1 MIMPDGTIPG
11 PEDPAGTDQGPPYAA
26 RDVILLEPGGEQ
38 AQKIAKAMGSQ
49 TAGDILQLFK
59 TGPKTSTEVT
69 DQLGIPMGTA
79 KYHIENLL
87 DAGLIEVTK
96 TKYSVKGREVK
107 VYGLK
112 DQLLIVTPS
121 VTNVRALLL
130 KYASLFGI
138 VAVGTV
144 VVAAVFRILTIAGTA
159 NSLTNDLKKSGVE
172 VATAI
177 PPAPL
182 TTGTQW
188 AQGGGA
194 GGGGAG
200 SVAENATRV
209 TDIKDIITAAPTH
222 GPETVY
228 SQVNYQVTA
237 PAAFPFQEI
246 LIAFFLGGCLVI
258 AVLILYELIQR
269 RKNQSR

>member
-1 MIMPDGTIPG
+1 MPDDSLKVNDDLKGATDTAPL
-11 PEDPAGTDQGPPYAA
+11 PAT
-26 RDVILLEPGGEQ
+26 RDVIFLEPGGEQ

-49 TAGDILQLFK
+49 TAGDILQLLK

-112 DQLLIVTPS
+112 DQLLIVTPK

-138 VAVGTV
+138 VVIATVVIGTV
-144 VVAAVFRILTIAGTA
+144 LQILSHGTTSV
-159 NSLTNDLKKSGVE
+159 SLTADLDKSGIPAVLPNGTPAQPVAGYAGANE
-172 VATAI
+172 VGLSGINASRALVMKETETGLA
-177 PPAPL
+177 PPPCH
-182 TTGTQW
+182 
-188 AQGGGA
+188 
-194 GGGGAG
+194 
-200 SVAENATRV
+200 
-209 TDIKDIITAAPTH
+209 D
-222 GPETVY
+222 TVC
-228 SQVNYQVTA
+228 SQVIC
-237 PAAFPFQEI
+237 PGEIPSAFPLQEV
-246 LIAFFLGGCLVI
+246 LIAFFLGGCVVI
-258 AVLILYELIQR
+258 AVLVIYELVQR
-269 RKNQSR
+269 RRNKNT

>member
-1 MIMPDGTIPG
+1 MPDETIPG
-11 PEDPAGTDQGPPYAA
+11 TNGPGGTGPETLPGA
-26 RDVILLEPGGEQ
+26 RDVIVLEPGGEQ

-49 TAGDILQLFK
+49 TAGDILQLLN

-112 DQLLIVTPS
+112 DQLLIVTPR

-130 KYASLFGI
+130 KYASLFVVVG
-138 VAVGTV
+138 VATV
-144 VVAAVFRILTIAGTA
+144 VIGAVLQVLTLAG
-159 NSLTNDLKKSGVE
+159 NPVSLSTEMKKSGID
-172 VATAI
+172 ALTPAI

-182 TTGTQW
+182 LSGN
-188 AQGGGA
+188 AGIQGVGL
-194 GGGGAG
+194 
-200 SVAENATRV
+200 VAENGSRAV
-209 TDIKDIITAAPTH
+209 DIKDIVTSVPTH
-222 GPETVY
+222 VPETVY
-228 SQVNYQVTA
+228 SQVRFQVTA
-237 PAAFPFQEI
+237 PAVFPFQEV
-246 LIAFFLGGCLVI
+246 LVAFFLGGCLVI
-258 AVLILYELIQR
+258 AVLVLYELIQR
-269 RKNQSR
+269 RKNKGT

>member
-1 MIMPDGTIPG
+1 MPDDTIPVTDGHDGSDTG
-11 PEDPAGTDQGPPYAA
+11 PLPAA

-49 TAGDILQLFK
+49 TAGDILQLLK

-112 DQLLIVTPS
+112 DQILIVTPR

-130 KYASLFGI
+130 KYASLFGFI
-138 VAVGTV
+138 AVATV
-144 VVAAVFRILTIAGTA
+144 VIGAAIQVLSPAGNMLTFSGE
-159 NSLTNDLKKSGVE
+159 LKKSGVE
-172 VATAI
+172 ALGPVPSA
-177 PPAPL
+177 APL
-182 TTGTQW
+182 LSENTGARGVGIVADNVSAAMDMKEIGTT
-188 AQGGGA
+188 
-194 GGGGAG
+194 
-200 SVAENATRV
+200 VV
-209 TDIKDIITAAPTH
+209 PTYP
-222 GPETVY
+222 PETVY
-228 SQVNYQVTA
+228 SQVHYQVTA
-237 PAAFPFQEI
+237 PAAFPVQEI
-246 LIAFFLGGCLVI
+246 IIAFFLGGCLVI
-258 AVLILYELIQR
+258 AGLVLYELVQR
-269 RKNQSR
+269 RRNRGT

>member
-1 MIMPDGTIPG
+1 MSDDTIPG
-11 PEDPAGTDQGPPYAA
+11 ADGSGGTETGPMPNA

-49 TAGDILQLFK
+49 TAGDILQLLN

-87 DAGLIEVTK
+87 DAGLIEVIK

-112 DQLLIVTPS
+112 DQLLIVTPR

-138 VAVGTV
+138 VAVATG
-144 VVAAVFRILTIAGTA
+144 VVATVLRVLTVTETA
-159 NSLTNDLKKSGVE
+159 NSLAIDLKKSGVE
-172 VATAI
+172 VATAV

-182 TTGTQW
+182 TTGNQW
-188 AQGGGA
+188 AQGAGA
-194 GGGGAG
+194 AG
-200 SVAENATRV
+200 PVADNLTRV
-209 TDIKDIITAAPTH
+209 TGIKEIVTAAPTH
-222 GPETVY
+222 APETVY
-228 SQVNYQVTA
+228 SQVNYQITA
-237 PAAFPFQEI
+237 PAAFPVQEV

-269 RKNQSR
+269 RKNQSK

>member
-1 MIMPDGTIPG
+1 MPDDTITGADGPGGTEPG
-11 PEDPAGTDQGPPYAA
+11 PLPDV
-26 RDVILLEPGGEQ
+26 RDVIVLEPGGEQ

-49 TAGDILQLFK
+49 TAGDILQLLK

-112 DQLLIVTPS
+112 DQLLIVTPR

-130 KYASLFGI
+130 KYASLFGVI
-138 VAVGTV
+138 AVATV
-144 VVAAVFRILTIAGTA
+144 VVGAFIQVLSQSA
-159 NSLTNDLKKSGVE
+159 NTVSFSGELKKSGID
-172 VATAI
+172 TL
-177 PPAPL
+177 PAVPSAAPIL
-182 TTGTQW
+182 SENTGI
-188 AQGGGA
+188 QGMGL
-194 GGGGAG
+194 
-200 SVAENATRV
+200 VAENGSRAMNM
-209 TDIKDIITAAPTH
+209 KDIVTTTVPTYP
-222 GPETVY
+222 PETVY
-228 SQVNYQVTA
+228 SQVQYQVTV
-237 PAAFPFQEI
+237 PAEFPFQEV

-258 AVLILYELIQR
+258 AVLVLYELILR
-269 RKNQSR
+269 LKNQGP

>member
-1 MIMPDGTIPG
+1 MTDDTIPG
-11 PEDPAGTDQGPPYAA
+11 DEGQGGTDTGPLPDT
-26 RDVILLEPGGEQ
+26 RDVIVLEPGGEQ

-49 TAGDILQLFK
+49 TAGDILQLLK

-112 DQLLIVTPS
+112 DQLLIVTPR

-130 KYASLFGI
+130 KYASLFGVIAVATVVTGAALQVLSHAGNSVSLSAEMEKSGINTLPAVPSAAPILSENAGANGMGLAAENGSRAMDMKDI
-138 VAVGTV
+138 VATMV
-144 VVAAVFRILTIAGTA
+144 
-159 NSLTNDLKKSGVE
+159 
-172 VATAI
+172 
-177 PPAPL
+177 
-182 TTGTQW
+182 
-188 AQGGGA
+188 
-194 GGGGAG
+194 
-200 SVAENATRV
+200 
-209 TDIKDIITAAPTH
+209 PTYP
-222 GPETVY
+222 PETVY
-228 SQVNYQVTA
+228 TQVQYQVTA
-237 PAAFPFQEI
+237 PAVFPVQEV

-258 AVLILYELIQR
+258 VALILYDLIQQG
-269 RKNQSR
+269 KNKGT

>member
-1 MIMPDGTIPG
+1 MPDDTVTEAGGPG
-11 PEDPAGTDQGPPYAA
+11 GTDTDPLPDT
-26 RDVILLEPGGEQ
+26 RDVIVLEPGGEQ

-49 TAGDILQLFK
+49 TAGDILQLLK

-121 VTNVRALLL
+121 VTNVKALLL
-130 KYASLFGI
+130 KYASLFGVVT
-138 VAVGTV
+138 VATV
-144 VVAAVFRILTIAGTA
+144 VIGAVLQVLTLAGTSTVM
-159 NSLTNDLKKSGVE
+159 NSDMKKTGIE
-172 VATAI
+172 VL
-177 PPAPL
+177 PPAPSAPL
-182 TTGTQW
+182 LSGN
-188 AQGGGA
+188 A
-194 GGGGAG
+194 GGQGVGL
-200 SVAENATRV
+200 VAENSSRALDMKDVV
-209 TDIKDIITAAPTH
+209 TTAVPVQV
-222 GPETVY
+222 PETVY
-228 SQVNYQVTA
+228 SQLRFQVTE
-237 PAAFPFQEI
+237 PAAFPVLEV

-258 AVLILYELIQR
+258 AVLILYDLVQQHR
-269 RKNQSR
+269 NQGS

>member
-1 MIMPDGTIPG
+1 MTDDTIPG
-11 PEDPAGTDQGPPYAA
+11 KNGPAGTEPGALPDT
-26 RDVILLEPGGEQ
+26 RDVIVLEPGGEQ

-49 TAGDILQLFK
+49 TAGDILQLLK

-130 KYASLFGI
+130 KYASLFGV
-138 VAVGTV
+138 VAVATV
-144 VVAAVFRILTIAGTA
+144 VVGAFLQVLSPAGSTQ
-159 NSLTNDLKKSGVE
+159 SFSGELKKSGID
-172 VATAI
+172 ALTPLPSA
-177 PPAPL
+177 APL
-182 TTGTQW
+182 L
-188 AQGGGA
+188 
-194 GGGGAG
+194 
-200 SVAENATRV
+200 SENAGATGFGMAADNASRAG
-209 TDIKDIITAAPTH
+209 DIKEIVTTTAPTYP
-222 GPETVY
+222 PEAVY
-228 SQVNYQVTA
+228 SQVHYQVTTT
-237 PAAFPFQEI
+237 AAFPVQEI

-258 AVLILYELIQR
+258 AVIVLYDLVR
-269 RKNQSR
+269 RKKNQGP

>member
-1 MIMPDGTIPG
+1 MPDEMIPG
-11 PEDPAGTDQGPPYAA
+11 TDGPGGTDPGLPSAS
-26 RDVILLEPGGEQ
+26 RDVIVLEPGGEQ

-49 TAGDILQLFK
+49 TAGDILQLLK

-121 VTNVRALLL
+121 FTNVRALLL

-138 VAVGTV
+138 VTVATV
-144 VVAAVFRILTIAGTA
+144 VVAAVLQVLTIAGTA

-172 VATAI
+172 VATAM

-188 AQGGGA
+188 AQGGG
-194 GGGGAG
+194 GG

-209 TDIKDIITAAPTH
+209 TGIKDIVTAAPTH
-222 GPETVY
+222 APETVY

-237 PAAFPFQEI
+237 PAAFPFQEV

-258 AVLILYELIQR
+258 AVLVLYELIQR
-269 RKNQSR
+269 RKNKSK

>member
-1 MIMPDGTIPG
+1 MTDDTIPG
-11 PEDPAGTDQGPPYAA
+11 ADGPGGTGPGPLPDN
-26 RDVILLEPGGEQ
+26 RDVIVLEPGGEQ

-49 TAGDILQLFK
+49 TAGDILQLLK

-130 KYASLFGI
+130 KYASLFG
-138 VAVGTV
+138 VVTV
-144 VVAAVFRILTIAGTA
+144 VTVVAGAVLQVLTLAGT
-159 NSLTNDLKKSGVE
+159 STSINDEIKKSGIEAVTG
-172 VATAI
+172 V
-177 PPAPL
+177 PPSPL
-182 TTGTQW
+182 MSGNTW
-188 AQGGGA
+188 A
-194 GGGGAG
+194 GGTGP
-200 SVAENATRV
+200 VAENTSRAM
-209 TDIKDIITAAPTH
+209 DAKDIVTALPTH
-222 GPETVY
+222 APETVY
-228 SQVNYQVTA
+228 SQVQYQVTTPGA
-237 PAAFPFQEI
+237 LPVQEI

-269 RKNQSR
+269 RKNQDT

>member
-1 MIMPDGTIPG
+1 MPDNTMPGSDGQDGTGTG
-11 PEDPAGTDQGPPYAA
+11 PLPDA

-49 TAGDILQLFK
+49 TAGDILQLLN

-87 DAGLIEVTK
+87 DAGLIEVIK

-112 DQLLIVTPS
+112 DQLLIVTPR

-130 KYASLFGI
+130 KYASLFGV
-138 VAVGTV
+138 VAVATV
-144 VVAAVFRILTIAGTA
+144 VIGAALQVLELGGTTE
-159 NSLTNDLKKSGVE
+159 SLNIDMKKSAINAVPAPSAPLLSGNTGVQEMGLVTENASRATDLKDIV
-172 VATAI
+172 TA
-177 PPAPL
+177 L
-182 TTGTQW
+182 
-188 AQGGGA
+188 
-194 GGGGAG
+194 
-200 SVAENATRV
+200 
-209 TDIKDIITAAPTH
+209 PTH
-222 GPETVY
+222 APETVY
-228 SQVNYQVTA
+228 SQVQFQLNA
-237 PAAFPFQEI
+237 PATFPVQEV

-258 AVLILYELIQR
+258 AVLVLYEIFQW
-269 RKNQSR
+269 RKNQGN

>member
-1 MIMPDGTIPG
+1 MTDDTIPREDG
-11 PEDPAGTDQGPPYAA
+11 PGGTETGPLPDA
-26 RDVILLEPGGEQ
+26 RDVIVLEPGGEQ

-49 TAGDILQLFK
+49 TAGDILQLLN
-59 TGPKTSTEVT
+59 TGSKTSTEVT

-96 TKYSVKGREVK
+96 TKFSVKGREVK

-112 DQLLIVTPS
+112 DQLLIVTPR

-130 KYASLFGI
+130 KYASLFGV
-138 VAVGTV
+138 VAVATG
-144 VVAAVFRILTIAGTA
+144 VVAAVLRVLTIEGTA
-159 NSLTNDLKKSGVE
+159 NSLAIDLKKSGVE
-172 VATAI
+172 VATAV

-182 TTGTQW
+182 TTGNQW
-188 AQGGGA
+188 AQ
-194 GGGGAG
+194 GAG

-209 TDIKDIITAAPTH
+209 TEIKDIITATPTH
-222 GPETVY
+222 APETVY
-228 SQVNYQVTA
+228 SQVIYQVTA
-237 PAAFPFQEI
+237 PAAFPVQEV

-258 AVLILYELIQR
+258 AVLILYDLIQR
-269 RKNQSR
+269 RKNQGT

>member
-1 MIMPDGTIPG
+1 MPDGTTPG

-138 VAVGTV
+138 IAVATG
-144 VVAAVFRILTIAGTA
+144 VVAAVLRVPTIAGTA
-159 NSLTNDLKKSGVE
+159 NSFTIDLEKSGVE
-172 VATAI
+172 VATAV

-194 GGGGAG
+194 GVG

-209 TDIKDIITAAPTH
+209 TDIKDIVTAAPTH
-222 GPETVY
+222 APEIVY

-237 PAAFPFQEI
+237 PAAFPVQEV

-258 AVLILYELIQR
+258 AVLILYELVQR
-269 RKNQSR
+269 QKNQDR

>member
-1 MIMPDGTIPG
+1 MPDGTIPG
-11 PEDPAGTDQGPPYAA
+11 ADGQGGTDQGQPYAA
-26 RDVILLEPGGEQ
+26 RDVIVLEPGGEQ

-144 VVAAVFRILTIAGTA
+144 VVAAVFRVLTIEGTA
-159 NSLTNDLKKSGVE
+159 NSFTIDLKNSGTM
-172 VATAI
+172 VATAV
-177 PPAPL
+177 PPVPL
-182 TTGTQW
+182 TTGNQW
-188 AQGGGA
+188 AQGA
-194 GGGGAG
+194 GAG

-209 TDIKDIITAAPTH
+209 TDIKDIVTAAPTH
-222 GPETVY
+222 AAETVY
-228 SQVNYQVTA
+228 SQVSNQVTA
-237 PAAFPFQEI
+237 PAAFPFQEV

-269 RKNQSR
+269 RNNQSK

>member
-1 MIMPDGTIPG
+1 MPDERYQEQMVRRGQIQASHPH
-11 PEDPAGTDQGPPYAA
+11 A
-26 RDVILLEPGGEQ
+26 RDVIVLEPGGEQ

-49 TAGDILQLFK
+49 TAGDILQLLK

-138 VAVGTV
+138 VAVATV
-144 VVAAVFRILTIAGTA
+144 VVAAVLQVLTIAGTA
-159 NSLTNDLKKSGVE
+159 NSLTIDLKKSGIEAV
-172 VATAI
+172 TAV

-182 TTGTQW
+182 MTGNQW
-188 AQGGGA
+188 AQGSREPGRKCDTGH
-194 GGGGAG
+194 GYKRYCN
-200 SVAENATRV
+200 SC
-209 TDIKDIITAAPTH
+209 TH
-222 GPETVY
+222 SCT
-228 SQVNYQVTA
+228 
-237 PAAFPFQEI
+237 
-246 LIAFFLGGCLVI
+246 
-258 AVLILYELIQR
+258 
-269 RKNQSR
+269 

>member
-1 MIMPDGTIPG
+1 MTDDAIPG
-11 PEDPAGTDQGPPYAA
+11 AEGESGTDQGPLPGT
-26 RDVILLEPGGEQ
+26 RDVIVLEPGGEQ

-49 TAGDILQLFK
+49 TAGDILQLLK

-112 DQLLIVTPS
+112 DQLLIVTPR
-121 VTNVRALLL
+121 VANVRAMLL

-138 VAVGTV
+138 IAVATV
-144 VVAAVFRILTIAGTA
+144 VTGAALQVLSHAGNPVSRSA
-159 NSLTNDLKKSGVE
+159 EMEKSGI
-172 VATAI
+172 TAL
-177 PPAPL
+177 PAVPSAAPVL
-182 TTGTQW
+182 SGN
-188 AQGGGA
+188 AGA
-194 GGGGAG
+194 NGMGLA
-200 SVAENATRV
+200 AENGSGAM
-209 TDIKDIITAAPTH
+209 DIKDIVATMVPTYP
-222 GPETVY
+222 PETVH
-228 SQVNYQVTA
+228 SQVQYQVTA
-237 PAAFPFQEI
+237 PAVFPVQEV

-258 AVLILYELIQR
+258 VALILYDLIQQG
-269 RKNQSR
+269 KNKGT

>member
-1 MIMPDGTIPG
+1 MTDDTIPG
-11 PEDPAGTDQGPPYAA
+11 KESPGGTDPGTLPET
-26 RDVILLEPGGEQ
+26 RDVIVLEPGGEQ

-49 TAGDILQLFK
+49 TAGDILQLLK

-130 KYASLFGI
+130 KYASLFGV
-138 VAVGTV
+138 VAIATV
-144 VVAAVFRILTIAGTA
+144 VIGAFLQVLSPAGSTQ
-159 NSLTNDLKKSGVE
+159 SFSGELKKSGIDALTPVPS
-172 VATAI
+172 A
-177 PPAPL
+177 APL
-182 TTGTQW
+182 LSEN
-188 AQGGGA
+188 
-194 GGGGAG
+194 AG
-200 SVAENATRV
+200 STGLGLAVENGSRAM
-209 TDIKDIITAAPTH
+209 DIKEIAATTAPTY
-222 GPETVY
+222 PPDTVY
-228 SQVNYQVTA
+228 SQVHYPVTA
-237 PAAFPFQEI
+237 PAAFPVQEV

-258 AVLILYELIQR
+258 AVIILYDLIQR
-269 RKNQSR
+269 KKNQDT

>member
-1 MIMPDGTIPG
+1 MPDDTIS
-11 PEDPAGTDQGPPYAA
+11 GTDGQGGTETGQMPNA

-49 TAGDILQLFK
+49 TAGDILQLLN

-87 DAGLIEVTK
+87 DAGLIEVIK

-107 VYGLK
+107 VYGLR
-112 DQLLIVTPS
+112 DQLLIVTPR
-121 VTNVRALLL
+121 VTNVKALLL
-130 KYASLFGI
+130 KYASLFG
-138 VAVGTV
+138 VV
-144 VVAAVFRILTIAGTA
+144 VVATGVVATVLRVLTVVGTA
-159 NSLTNDLKKSGVE
+159 NSLAIDLKKSGVE

-194 GGGGAG
+194 GGGGGAG

-209 TDIKDIITAAPTH
+209 TDIKDIVTAAPTH
-222 GPETVY
+222 APETVY

-237 PAAFPFQEI
+237 PAAFPVQEV

-269 RKNQSR
+269 RKNQSK